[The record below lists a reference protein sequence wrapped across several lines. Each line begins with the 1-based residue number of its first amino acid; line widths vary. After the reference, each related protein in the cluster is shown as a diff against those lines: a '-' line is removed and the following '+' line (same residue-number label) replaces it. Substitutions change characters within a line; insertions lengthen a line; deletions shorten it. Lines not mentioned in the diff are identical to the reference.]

1 MTTTTKTKVKFGY
14 LSYDDMLARIES
26 GELNEYDI
34 VFSKDKFV
42 TYLISEELRPIELR
56 SRVYIY
62 SSIDEAMVA
71 LNQNTDTYI
80 GQIVSIL
87 DGDAYRG
94 YIVNENVNGYI
105 ITPLYENPN
114 SIDYNKLGN
123 RPIENYMG
131 TLDNPI
137 IVEELL
143 SGIYKIKGQY
153 KILDNEETVYL
164 SVDGDL
170 FLVEVSETEKLIKR
184 FTKDSIYDFVI
195 TDNDIK
201 KNVYV
206 TDDYLTSRGYTTN
219 DYIDSKILALEESI
233 KVDIQSYV
241 EDIITEKV
249 DMIIDERLDI
259 KLEERIQET
268 SNEEVESLFV

>member
-1 MTTTTKTKVKFGY
+1 MATATKTKVKFGY
-14 LSYDDMLARIES
+14 LFYDDMLTKIES

-42 TYLISEELRPIELR
+42 TYLISEELEPIELR
-56 SRVYIY
+56 ARVYIY
-62 SSIDEAMVA
+62 NSVDEAMVA

-87 DGDAYRG
+87 DGDTYRG

-105 ITPLYENPN
+105 ITPLYENPK

-123 RPIENYMG
+123 RPIENHMG

-195 TDNDIK
+195 TDNEIK
-201 KNVYV
+201 KKVYV
-206 TDDYLTSRGYTTN
+206 TDDYLTSRGYTTTG
-219 DYIDSKILALEESI
+219 YIDSKVLALEESI
-233 KVDIQSYV
+233 KVDIQGYV

-268 SNEEVESLFV
+268 SNEEVENLFV